1 MATIERAVA
10 SACEPWGMPYEQLVD
25 IELAD
30 GVVVRYSRSGRPIA
44 RYAVVLLVLVD
55 GVWEEVR
62 LFDNHLDNH
71 HMHRYTR
78 LEGKQPSETVH
89 SGPVNAAIAA
99 AIAHLKAHSEAII
112 ESWRS

>member
-1 MATIERAVA
+1 
-10 SACEPWGMPYEQLVD
+10 MPYEQAVD
-25 IELAD
+25 IGLAD
-30 GVVVRYSRSGRPIA
+30 GVIIRYSWSGRPIA

-62 LFDNHLDNH
+62 LYDNHLDDH

-78 LEGKQPSETVH
+78 SQGKQPPETFH

-99 AIAHLKAHSEAII
+99 AIAHLKAHWEAII

>member
-1 MATIERAVA
+1 
-10 SACEPWGMPYEQLVD
+10 MPYEQTVD

-30 GVVVRYSRSGRPIA
+30 GVIIRYNRSGRPIA

-55 GVWEEVR
+55 DVWEEVR
-62 LFDNHLDNH
+62 LFDNHLDDH

-78 LEGKQPSETVH
+78 LQGKQPSETFH
-89 SGPVNAAIAA
+89 PGPVNAAIAA
-99 AIAHLKAHSEAII
+99 AIAHLKVNSEAII